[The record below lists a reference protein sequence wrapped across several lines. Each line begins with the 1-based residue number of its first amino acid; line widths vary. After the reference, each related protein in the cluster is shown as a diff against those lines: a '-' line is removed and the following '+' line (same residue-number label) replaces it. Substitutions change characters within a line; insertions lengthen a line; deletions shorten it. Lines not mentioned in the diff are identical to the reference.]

1 MGVVCAGSR
10 TSRRV
15 NDLADAVHA
24 LHTAQENLTTALR
37 AYLAPD
43 PVTGRAEH
51 GRIGRTA
58 HLTGWGEQ
66 RVKELAN
73 PALADRRRARK
84 HT

>member
-1 MGVVCAGSR
+1 MVCAGFC

-43 PVTGRAEH
+43 PVTGRA
-51 GRIGRTA
+51 A

-73 PALADRRRARK
+73 PALADRRRAKK